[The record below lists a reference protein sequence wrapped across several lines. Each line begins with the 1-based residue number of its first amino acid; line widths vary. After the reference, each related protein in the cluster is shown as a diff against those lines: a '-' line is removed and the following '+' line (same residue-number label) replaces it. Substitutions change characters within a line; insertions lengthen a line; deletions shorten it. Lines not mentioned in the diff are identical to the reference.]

1 MLELTNELMEN
12 IDKNTHN
19 DITASKM
26 KVYKNNLIKTI
37 EKFNSFIKHE
47 IEKKYTENN
56 TEPHTENNTEP
67 DTEIVAK
74 KKNTKPDAK
83 INTDLATSDDIKA
96 HIIDKQKLIKKR
108 YKSLLETKKTIK
120 NKIELKYTAL
130 KILPKESQSKLT
142 ELVRLGAILNDSI
155 NVIWRENYERDKKG
169 ITKIDVNKIKNV
181 DAFIYQFKKII
192 NNKIVLL
199 KTSVIV
205 KLNLIISDIKEK
217 SKVHDVYNFND
228 IDKLFIINNDLD
240 KYMKILKKNIGSI
253 KQILKTISANQ
264 TDSHATLMKLLK

>member
-1 MLELTNELMEN
+1 MED

-19 DITASKM
+19 HIALSKM
-26 KVYKNNLIKTI
+26 KVLKNNLLKKI
-37 EKFNSFIKHE
+37 EKFNSYIKHE

-56 TEPHTENNTEP
+56 TEPDTENNTEP
-67 DTEIVAK
+67 DTENSIEHDA
-74 KKNTKPDAK
+74 NNKPDTK
-83 INTDLATSDDIKA
+83 LATSDDIKA

-192 NNKIVLL
+192 NTKIVLL